1 MSAVVDPGSARP
13 GRIVGLVLIGIAVL
27 AAVLGILSLI
37 DGGDGGQAGPTTPP
51 AQSSPPSA
59 GPSSEAPPSGGPSS
73 GTSGGTTAPPQTAP
87 PQNGQPPATA
97 APPPA
102 NPPANP
108 RAVPIRVYNNGT
120 VTGLAAQAAA
130 DFRADGWTVVT
141 VGNYSQGIIPTST
154 VYFRPGTEEE
164 AAAQEL
170 GRKFNLRVEPRFPG
184 IVDTSTGLI
193 VIVTNDYGG
202 K

>member
-13 GRIVGLVLIGIAVL
+13 GRIVGLVLIGVAVL

-37 DGGDGGQAGPTTPP
+37 DDGDGGGGGGGQGAPPASPP
-51 AQSSPPSA
+51 AQ
-59 GPSSEAPPSGGPSS
+59 PSSTPGSSSGAATPSGAPSS
-73 GTSGGTTAPPQTAP
+73 GTTPTSQPVPNPPP
-87 PQNGQPPATA
+87 SGQPPATA
-97 APPPA
+97 A
-102 NPPANP
+102 PANP

-120 VTGLAAQAAA
+120 VTGLAAEAAA
-130 DFRADGWTVVT
+130 DFRADGWTVIT

-154 VYFRPGTEEE
+154 VYFRPGTDEE

-184 IVDTSTGLI
+184 IVDSTAGLV

>member
-27 AAVLGILSLI
+27 AAILGILSLLD
-37 DGGDGGQAGPTTPP
+37 DGEGGQAGPTNPP
-51 AQSSPPSA
+51 AQSSSPPA
-59 GPSSEAPPSGGPSS
+59 GASSEAPSS
-73 GTSGGTTAPPQTAP
+73 ATTPPPQTVP
-87 PQNGQPPATA
+87 PQSGQPPATA

-108 RAVPIRVYNNGT
+108 RAVPVRVYNNGT
-120 VTGLAAQAAA
+120 VAGLAAQAAA
-130 DFRADGWTVVT
+130 DFRGDGWNVVA

-184 IVDTSTGLI
+184 IVDTTSGLI
-193 VIVTNDYGG
+193 VIITNDYGG